1 MGKPLLQVKEI
12 TKSFPG
18 VTALNKVSFDLYKNE
33 VLAIIGENGAG
44 KSTLIKILSGI
55 YKLDEGIIIF
65 KDREIKVNSPRDAQE
80 LGISTIYQEFNLIP
94 NLTVG
99 KNICFGRE
107 KLFGTFLRFFKVVD
121 WKKVYET
128 SHRYMQIL
136 TSDIDTKVKVS
147 ELSVA
152 QQQLVEIAKALSFK
166 SQILIMDEPTSALEP
181 EEVKKLFQIIG
192 DLKNQG
198 VAILFITH
206 RIEEVFEIADRIV
219 VLRDGELINIF
230 QKKEATKGEVI
241 KSMVGR
247 EITSMFPKVAV
258 ETGDKILEIKNLSSK
273 ESISNLNFYLKKGE
287 ILGFAG
293 LMGAGQTDIAKTI
306 FGLIQKTEGEIVV
319 DGNKVDI
326 LSPQDAINFGI
337 GYLPENRKEEGL
349 ILKLSV
355 RDNMVLLYLKK
366 LANLIFLKKK
376 QINTISE
383 DLIKKLNIKTPSLLQ
398 KVMFLS
404 GGNQQKIVLAKW
416 LLPKLKVLILND
428 PTRGIDVGAKVEIHT
443 IMTEIES
450 SLSRMAKSKES

>member
-1 MGKPLLQVKEI
+1 MGELLLQVKEI

-55 YKLDEGIIIF
+55 YKLDEGTIIF

-107 KLFGTFLRFFKVVD
+107 ELFGTFLRFFKIVD
-121 WKKVYET
+121 WKKVYEL

-136 TSDIDTKVKVS
+136 TSEINTRVKVS

-181 EEVKKLFQIIG
+181 EEVKKLFQIIS

-206 RIEEVFEIADRIV
+206 RIEEVFEIADRIHIH
-219 VLRDGELINIF
+219 RH
-230 QKKEATKGEVI
+230 
-241 KSMVGR
+241 GR
-247 EITSMFPKVAV
+247 RVA
-258 ETGDKILEIKNLSSK
+258 
-273 ESISNLNFYLKKGE
+273 
-287 ILGFAG
+287 
-293 LMGAGQTDIAKTI
+293 
-306 FGLIQKTEGEIVV
+306 IVR
-319 DGNKVDI
+319 
-326 LSPQDAINFGI
+326 PQDYRMSEVVAIMTGARE
-337 GYLPENRKEEGL
+337 LPEAEWFKGP
-349 ILKLSV
+349 
-355 RDNMVLLYLKK
+355 
-366 LANLIFLKKK
+366 A
-376 QINTISE
+376 Q
-383 DLIKKLNIKTPSLLQ
+383 
-398 KVMFLS
+398 
-404 GGNQQKIVLAKW
+404 
-416 LLPKLKVLILND
+416 
-428 PTRGIDVGAKVEIHT
+428 
-443 IMTEIES
+443 
-450 SLSRMAKSKES
+450 